1 MIDSGFNL
9 FDLFRYVFPALQTI
23 NQGNSFLFRRQ
34 CQSGLPFCHFSEGVI
49 YCDNGRISRAHT
61 LNNLFICLKD
71 SSFHEECKE

>member
-34 CQSGLPFCHFSEGVI
+34 CQSGKYLGYGLI
-49 YCDNGRISRAHT
+49 AT
-61 LNNLFICLKD
+61 FIHLCY
-71 SSFHEECKE
+71 F